1 MRKAYR
7 TASAVDLTV
16 KYKLKLKDRIV
27 CYEENGHRSV
37 PLEKTIKNI
46 ENFFLRSPVEVQ
58 FTFFNKRSG
67 KINQAYLKYHSP
79 INKLKDQ
86 HFFGK
91 GLNADQNIAS
101 TCFEF
106 FERLSAQIRPDDLIK
121 EASFNELTDN
131 AIDPRQFI
139 LPRNIK
145 YHKEKKIDWTPG
157 YSLSR
162 KMPFWVPANLV
173 FCPYNPQEHE
183 KYLGITDSNGLA
195 AGNNIEEAILHGLLE
210 VIERD
215 QIFISEYNRLPFER
229 ITRIS
234 IPEVCNPV
242 IEHLEKLDFQVLLL
256 SGTTD
261 IPVPFFAAFI
271 HHKSKPT
278 ECSVAYGCH
287 LDPTI
292 AIERALT
299 EAIQLLPPSY
309 NHTNW
314 YKSGAPQFYSGN
326 PADEIQFKTIKNKA
340 TFNIKENIEI
350 LVSLLKRI
358 DSEVIVV
365 DLSRPDILFPAV
377 RVLATKLQPYIHKD
391 AVRLSDRFFNVPVKL
406 GLRRHPVPVSDVKIW
421 PICGYK

>member
-7 TASAVDLTV
+7 TASAVNRTF
-16 KYKLKLKDRIV
+16 KYELKLKDRIV
-27 CYEENGHRSV
+27 CYEENGHRTV

-46 ENFFLRSPVEVQ
+46 ERFFLKSPVEVQ
-58 FTFFNKRSG
+58 FTFFKKRSRR
-67 KINQAYLKYHSP
+67 INQAYLKYHSP
-79 INKLKDQ
+79 SGKFKDQ
-86 HFFGK
+86 HYFGK
-91 GLNADQNIAS
+91 GLSANQNIAS

-106 FERLSAQIRPDDLIK
+106 FERLSAQIRPGDLII
-121 EASFNELTDN
+121 EASFNELIDN
-131 AIDPRQFI
+131 AIDPRQFS
-139 LPRNIK
+139 LPGSINF
-145 YHKEKKIDWTPG
+145 HDEKTIDWIRG

-162 KMPFWVPANLV
+162 KIPVWVPANLV
-173 FCPYNPQEHE
+173 FCPYSPQKPE

-215 QIFISEYNRLPFER
+215 QIFISEYNRLPFKR
-229 ITRIS
+229 ITRMS
-234 IPEVCNPV
+234 IPAVCKPV
-242 IEHLEKLDFQVLLL
+242 IDHLEKRDFQVFIM

-261 IPVPFFAAFI
+261 IPVPFLAAFI
-271 HHKSKPT
+271 HHNKESS

-292 AIERALT
+292 AVERALT

-309 NHTNW
+309 NHTGW
-314 YKSGAPQFYSGN
+314 YNSGAPQFYSGN
-326 PADEIQFKTIKNKA
+326 PADEIQFDTIKNKA
-340 TFNIKENIEI
+340 TVNIRENIKI
-350 LVSLLKRI
+350 LVSLLKEI

-365 DLSRPDILFPAV
+365 DLSRPDIPFAAV

-406 GLRRHPVPVSDVKIW
+406 GFRRCPVPVSDVKIW
-421 PICGYK
+421 PVCGYK